1 KDPGSRNAY
10 ALRPYRTGPRSLA
23 ADRTPPTAPHP
34 RLQCPGQGVY
44 PAASRL
50 QPARITVLAPPKT
63 RSAVHPQLTHIAA
76 PRHIADL
83 HRAAGRN
90 RLVHTATTA
99 TSTRAVPRTPTRR
112 RRASVVP
119 VPAPPVAWLKRTRW
133 WSRSSK
139 R

>member
-1 KDPGSRNAY
+1 M
-10 ALRPYRTGPRSLA
+10 
-23 ADRTPPTAPHP
+23 
-34 RLQCPGQGVY
+34 
-44 PAASRL
+44 
-50 QPARITVLAPPKT
+50 
-63 RSAVHPQLTHIAA
+63 HPQLALIVAQQ
-76 PRHIADL
+76 HIADL
-83 HRAAGRN
+83 HRAADHD

-139 R
+139 RTIAAARRLEPREDQAGDYK